1 MSNDAL
7 ERIKQRQRP
16 SVPVRD
22 LSLISDSIDTSISS
36 NLESESDISLSSV
49 IPSSIKGQ
57 KLGAI
62 NSIKTK
68 QTTIRLEVKVSERLS
83 SICRANDL
91 SREVFIEAL
100 FEHYEGDTDAWNK
113 ILIEAKIKGE
123 QRQNLAN
130 LKRAHSM
137 MQRFGE

>member
-16 SVPVRD
+16 SVPTRD
-22 LSLISDSIDTSISS
+22 LSMISESVDISISS
-36 NLESESDISLSSV
+36 DLDTENNISLNSV
-49 IPSSIKGQ
+49 LPSSTKER
-57 KLGAI
+57 KSGAI
-62 NSIKTK
+62 TSIHTK
-68 QTTIRLEVKVSERLS
+68 QTTIRLEIKVSERLS

-91 SREVFIEAL
+91 SREVFLEAL
-100 FEHYEGDTDAWNK
+100 FEHYEIDPDAWKK
-113 ILIEAKIKGE
+113 ILGEAKTKGE

-130 LKRAHSM
+130 LKRAQSM

>member
-16 SVPVRD
+16 SVPTRD
-22 LSLISDSIDTSISS
+22 LSLIPESADILISS
-36 NLESESDISLSSV
+36 NLENENNISPGSG
-49 IPSSIKGQ
+49 IPSNVEER
-57 KLGAI
+57 KLGAKT
-62 NSIKTK
+62 SIQTK
-68 QTTIRLEVKVSERLS
+68 QTTMRLEVKVSERLS
-83 SICRANDL
+83 TICRANEL
-91 SREVFIEAL
+91 SREVFLEAL
-100 FEHYEGDTDAWNK
+100 FEHYEIDPDAWNK
-113 ILIEAKIKGE
+113 ILVEAKIKGE

>member
-16 SVPVRD
+16 SVPARD
-22 LSLISDSIDTSISS
+22 LSLIPESVDILISN
-36 NLESESDISLSSV
+36 NLENENNISLSSL
-49 IPSSIKGQ
+49 IPSNTEERKLEAKTSIQ
-57 KLGAI
+57 
-62 NSIKTK
+62 TK
-68 QTTIRLEVKVSERLS
+68 QTTMRLEVKLSERLS

-91 SREVFIEAL
+91 SREVFLEAL
-100 FEHYEGDTDAWNK
+100 FEHYEVDPDARDK
-113 ILIEAKIKGE
+113 ILVEAKIKGQ

-130 LKRAHSM
+130 LKRAQSM